1 MKIKM
6 EVDDNFEDD
15 EIIIRCR
22 SLTEDI
28 LLLQKKIADTV
39 NTKMQL
45 NVYKGTTLYYLSLDE
60 ILFLETQENIVM
72 VHTCNSI
79 YESKQRLYELEE
91 LLPRNFMRVAKS
103 TILNTN
109 SIRAIHK
116 NITGASE
123 VELSNTNKIVYVS
136 RNYVKALKNVLD
148 EKRLKKKKKISQ

>member
-79 YESKQRLYELEE
+79 YESKQRLYELEQ
-91 LLPRNFMRVAKS
+91 S
-103 TILNTN
+103 QGT
-109 SIRAIHK
+109 
-116 NITGASE
+116 
-123 VELSNTNKIVYVS
+123 
-136 RNYVKALKNVLD
+136 VKQ
-148 EKRLKKKKKISQ
+148 EKCLY